1 MVNWRGK
8 QFVAMKAGLDFRGT
22 LDELEEW
29 AKRNLLKFSKDKH
42 CVLLSPSQ
50 NNQVHEL
57 NWPAETLMNTE
68 ASVR

>member
-50 NNQVHEL
+50 NNQVG
-57 NWPAETLMNTE
+57 
-68 ASVR
+68 